1 VFAERG
7 FMSVNWTVASCS
19 AGQESLTLTFAD
31 SGVVTTA
38 AGVPTGQTCVAS
50 AAAITVTLKPGES
63 RTVTSLEPQICPSQL
78 TNPSVHT
85 VSAVARAGIVV
96 LTRATDTYVTLPPA

>member
-19 AGQESLTLTFAD
+19 
-31 SGVVTTA
+31 
-38 AGVPTGQTCVAS
+38 
-50 AAAITVTLKPGES
+50 KPGES
-63 RTVTSLEPQICPSQL
+63 RTVSSLEPQICLSQL

-85 VSAVARAGIVV
+85 VSAAARAGTAV
-96 LTRATDTYVTLPPA
+96 LARATDTYITLPPA